1 VVSSEGSRYWIEV
14 AEVAIAPSLALLSDP
29 STSAAPPVH
38 SSALL
43 FGAPTSTRVEYPVL
57 PGAKSEIDGISRI
70 LGGTDQTKTL
80 VEGAEATP
88 SRFLTSMPSR
98 YSMIHFATHAEANT
112 DSPLDSAIILSDDG
126 HGFKLYARD
135 IANLKLTTDLV
146 TLSACHS
153 AGARSY
159 SGEGMVGFAW
169 AFMQSGVR
177 NVIAGLWDV
186 DDAYSSQIM
195 ISLYRGIASGL
206 RPSAALRAAKL
217 EVLNAKGP
225 GRKPVYWAPYQAY
238 LR

>member
-1 VVSSEGSRYWIEV
+1 M
-14 AEVAIAPSLALLSDP
+14 
-29 STSAAPPVH
+29 
-38 SSALL
+38 
-43 FGAPTSTRVEYPVL
+43 FGAPTSSRAEYPVL
-57 PGAKSEIDGISRI
+57 PGAKSEIEGIGR
-70 LGGTDQTKTL
+70 LFGGMEKNKTL

-88 SRFLTSMPSR
+88 SRFLNATPSR

-126 HGFKLYARD
+126 KGFKLYARD
-135 IANLKLTTDLV
+135 IANLKLTANLV

-159 SGEGMVGFAW
+159 NGEGMVGFAW

-186 DDAYSSQIM
+186 DDTYSSQIM

-206 RPSAALRAAKL
+206 RPSTALRAAKL
-217 EVLNAKGP
+217 EVLNAKGTR
-225 GRKPVYWAPYQAY
+225 RKPVYWAPYQTY